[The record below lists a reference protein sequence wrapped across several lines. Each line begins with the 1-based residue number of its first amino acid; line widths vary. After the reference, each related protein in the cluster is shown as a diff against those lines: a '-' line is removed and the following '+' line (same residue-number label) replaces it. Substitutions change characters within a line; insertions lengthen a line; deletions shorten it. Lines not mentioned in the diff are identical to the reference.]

1 METATV
7 ILEGELQTVR
17 LPKGFHL
24 STPTVSV
31 RHDGDAIVL
40 EPLKAKSWPE
50 RLFEFIH
57 INDAAFVRP
66 AQGTL
71 PPPALAT

>member
-7 ILEGELQTVR
+7 ILEGERQTVR

-40 EPLKAKSWPE
+40 EPMKAKSWPE
-50 RLFEFIH
+50 RFFDFIH
-57 INDAAFVRP
+57 IRDAAFVRP
-66 AQGTL
+66 AQGKL
-71 PPPALAT
+71 PPVKPL

>member
-24 STPTVSV
+24 PTPTVSV

-40 EPLKAKSWPE
+40 EPMKAKSWPE
-50 RLFEFIH
+50 RFFEFIH
-57 INDAAFVRP
+57 ISDAAFVRP

-71 PPPALAT
+71 PPVESL

>member
-7 ILEGELQTVR
+7 VLEGELQTVR
-17 LPKGFHL
+17 LPKGFYL

-40 EPLKAKSWPE
+40 EPLKAKSWPD
-50 RLFEFIH
+50 RFFDLIH
-57 INDAAFVRP
+57 ISDAAFVRH
-66 AQGTL
+66 AQGKL
-71 PPPALAT
+71 PPVRSL

>member
-7 ILEGELQTVR
+7 ILENGLQTVR

-31 RHDGDAIVL
+31 RHDGEAIVL

-50 RLFEFIH
+50 RFFEFIH
-57 INDAAFVRP
+57 IRDAAFVRP
-66 AQGTL
+66 PQGTL
-71 PPPALAT
+71 PPVKPL

>member
-1 METATV
+1 METAIV

-24 STPTVSV
+24 PTPTVSV

-50 RLFEFIH
+50 RFFEFVH
-57 INDAAFVRP
+57 ISDAAFVRP
-66 AQGTL
+66 AQGT
-71 PPPALAT
+71 PPPVKTL